1 MEKLHPQEHIIV
13 KLNSNFEVNR
23 EDKTKSSGLEGGAI
37 NLIDEIIHM
46 GAKAHQ
52 INFDNEER
60 FAAVI
65 FLGYFFSQPAIG
77 VRLYDIEEDY
87 DNPCPKYFIDNAAEI
102 SKKIDV
108 EVNKYIAEI
117 NALNATFAVFDANT
131 TNKPTIF
138 VQNGCLYSAFYDLG
152 KKTYI
157 EPPKIEQKTFV
168 IEGTVYS
175 VVELY
180 NYFIHKKS

>member
-13 KLNSNFEVNR
+13 RLNSNFEVNK

-37 NLIDEIIHM
+37 NLIDAIIHT

-52 INFDNEER
+52 IDFDNEER
-60 FAAVI
+60 FTAII
-65 FLGYFFSQPAIG
+65 FLGYFFNQPAIG
-77 VRLYDIEEDY
+77 VRLYDIDDY
-87 DNPCPKYFIDNAAEI
+87 DNPCPKYFVDNAAEI
-102 SKKIDV
+102 SKRIDA
-108 EVNKYIAEI
+108 EVNKYIDEI